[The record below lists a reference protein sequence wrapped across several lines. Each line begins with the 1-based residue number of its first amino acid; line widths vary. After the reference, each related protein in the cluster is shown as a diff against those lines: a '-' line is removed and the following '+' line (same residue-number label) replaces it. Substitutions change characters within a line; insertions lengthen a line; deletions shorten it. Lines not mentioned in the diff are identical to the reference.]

1 MGRGGV
7 NSIEIENTKL
17 LLHASCGK
25 EISRVRRECDG
36 ANDVIMLKGV
46 GYFAGMGVPYFA
58 ANELAKVAASEQLAY
73 AVKSAEA
80 VAAY

>member
-1 MGRGGV
+1 
-7 NSIEIENTKL
+7 
-17 LLHASCGK
+17 
-25 EISRVRRECDG
+25 VRRECDG